1 MKSLTHNLLLLICCS
16 ILMSALVTAIA
27 LYGSQQSAQKTASG
41 MLAKDLVSDIHPAP
55 VYLIEMRLV
64 LSRVVEGTL
73 TVDQADSEIQRLNK
87 LWHQRIDYWKSV
99 LPPELQEKLL
109 GAQYTAGLAMIKEAN
124 DLIELI
130 RSGAPTPLF
139 ERLKAADKDFFAHEK
154 GINAFVQETSDYANS
169 AVSDAQNSTSN
180 SVKWQMIG
188 SGAAVLLLLLIGY
201 WVHRNIFKSL
211 GAEPAQVAEI
221 ANAVAN
227 GDLTRHVPVR
237 EGDTQ
242 SVMAA
247 MKTMCEELMMIINI
261 VHQSSNHITN
271 SSGEIVS
278 GNVDLASRTEEQA
291 SALEQTASSMEEM
304 TATVKQNAENAQTA
318 SQLAAAASRSAE
330 QGGAVVARVVQTM
343 DEISASASKIT
354 DIISVID
361 GIAFQTNIL
370 ALNAAVEAAR
380 AGDQGRGFAVVAG
393 EVRSLAQ
400 RSAGAAKEIKVL
412 IENSVSQVTH
422 GSELV
427 NEAGKTINTAV
438 TDVKRVAAL
447 MAEITNA
454 SEEQSSG
461 IAQVSTAIS
470 QMDVTT
476 QQNAAMVN
484 QAAAAAEALLDQTRG
499 LREVVSQFRLSN
511 AV

>member
-16 ILMSALVTAIA
+16 VLMSALVTAIS
-27 LYGSQQSAQKTASG
+27 LYGSHQSAQKTANG

-73 TVDQADSEIQRLNK
+73 TVDQADREIKRLSNV
-87 LWHQRIDYWKSV
+87 WHQRIDYWKSV

-109 GAQYTAGLAMIKEAN
+109 GAQYSAGVAMIADAH

-139 ERLKAADKDFFAHEK
+139 ERLKAADKNFFAHEK
-154 GINAFVQETSDYANS
+154 GINAFVKDSSDYANG
-169 AVSDAQNSTSN
+169 AVEDARNSTSS
-180 SVKWQMIG
+180 SVKWQLIG
-188 SGAAVLLLLLIGY
+188 SGLAVLLLLLIGY
-201 WVHRNIFKSL
+201 WVHRSIFRSL

-221 ANAVAN
+221 ANAVAS
-227 GDLTRHVPVR
+227 GDLTRPVPVR
-237 EGDTQ
+237 DGDTH

-247 MKTMCEELMMIINI
+247 MRTMCQELTTIINI
-261 VHQSSNHITN
+261 VRETSNSITT
-271 SSGEIVS
+271 SSGEIAS

-291 SALEQTASSMEEM
+291 SALEQTASSMEQM
-304 TATVKQNAENAQTA
+304 TATVKQNAENAQSA
-318 SQLAAAASRSAE
+318 SLLAATASRSAE
-330 QGGAVVARVVQTM
+330 QGGTVVARVVQTM
-343 DEISASASKIT
+343 DDISASASKIT

-412 IENSVSQVTH
+412 IENSVSQVTQ
-422 GSELV
+422 GSALV

-438 TDVKRVAAL
+438 MDVKRVATL
-447 MAEITNA
+447 MSEITHA

-461 IAQVSTAIS
+461 ISQVSIAIS

-484 QAAAAAEALLDQTRG
+484 QAAAAAESLLDQTRG
-499 LREVVSQFRLSN
+499 LREVVSQFRLNN
-511 AV
+511 AY

>member
-1 MKSLTHNLLLLICCS
+1 
-16 ILMSALVTAIA
+16 
-27 LYGSQQSAQKTASG
+27 

-73 TVDQADSEIQRLNK
+73 TVDRADDEIKRLNK

-99 LPPELQEKLL
+99 LPPELQGKLL
-109 GAQYTAGLAMIKEAN
+109 GAQYKAGLAMIKEAN
-124 DLIELI
+124 ELIELI

-139 ERLKAADKDFFAHEK
+139 ERLKAADKHFFAHEK
-154 GINAFVQETSDYANS
+154 GINAFAQESSNYANS
-169 AVSDAQNSTSN
+169 AVNDAQNSASS
-180 SVKWQMIG
+180 SVKWQMTG

-261 VHQSSNHITN
+261 VHQSSDSITN

-318 SQLAAAASRSAE
+318 SQLAVAASRSAE
-330 QGGAVVARVVQTM
+330 QGGAVVARVVRTM
-343 DEISASASKIT
+343 DDISASASKIT

-393 EVRSLAQ
+393 EVRGLAQ

-412 IENSVSQVTH
+412 IENSVAQVTH

-427 NEAGKTINTAV
+427 NEAGKTIDTAV

-447 MAEITNA
+447 MAEITHA

>member
-1 MKSLTHNLLLLICCS
+1 MKSLKHNLLLLICCS
-16 ILMSALVTAIA
+16 VLMSALVTAIS
-27 LYGSQQSAQKTASG
+27 LYGSQQSAQKVQNG
-41 MLAKDLVSDIHPAP
+41 LLAKDLLSDIHPAP

-73 TVDQADSEIQRLNK
+73 NVEQADKEIQRLAT
-87 LWHQRIDYWKSV
+87 LWQQRIAYWKSV

-109 GAQYTAGLAMIKEAN
+109 GAQYKEGLAMIKSATE
-124 DLIELI
+124 LVELI

-139 ERLKAADKDFFAHEK
+139 ERLKEADKHFYAHEK
-154 GINAFVQETSDYANS
+154 GILSFVQDSASYANL
-169 AVSDAQNSTSN
+169 AVDEARNSTARSEI
-180 SVKWQMIG
+180 WQLTG
-188 SGAAVLLLLLIGY
+188 SCLAVILLLLVGY
-201 WVHRNIFKSL
+201 RVHRNIFRSL

-221 ANAVAN
+221 AVAVAS

-242 SVMAA
+242 SVMASMKA
-247 MKTMCEELMMIINI
+247 MCQELAMIINI
-261 VHQSSNHITN
+261 VHHTSDSISTCSN
-271 SSGEIVS
+271 EIAS
-278 GNVDLASRTEEQA
+278 GNMDLASRNEEQA
-291 SALEQTASSMEEM
+291 SALEQTASSMEQM
-304 TATVKQNAENAQTA
+304 TATVKQNTENAQSA
-318 SQLAAAASRSAE
+318 SQLAATASRSAE

-400 RSAGAAKEIKVL
+400 RSASAAKEIKVL
-412 IENSVSQVTH
+412 IENSVSQVTQ
-422 GSELV
+422 GSQLV

-438 TDVKRVAAL
+438 ADVKRVASL
-447 MAEITNA
+447 MAEITHA

-461 IAQVSTAIS
+461 ISQVSTAIG

-484 QAAAAAEALLDQTRG
+484 QAAAAAESLLDQTRG
-499 LREVVSQFRLSN
+499 LREVVSQFRIPQT
-511 AV
+511 A

>member
-1 MKSLTHNLLLLICCS
+1 MKSLTHNLVLLICCS
-16 ILMSALVTAIA
+16 VLMSALITAIS
-27 LYGSQQSAQKTASG
+27 LYGSHQSAQKTASG
-41 MLAKDLVSDIHPAP
+41 MLAKDLISDIHPAP

-73 TVDQADSEIQRLNK
+73 TVDQADREIQRLSK

-99 LPPELQEKLL
+99 LPPELQQKLL
-109 GAQYTAGLAMIKEAN
+109 GAQYTAGLAMIKDAN
-124 DLIELI
+124 GLIELI

-139 ERLKAADKDFFAHEK
+139 ERLKAADKHFFAHEK
-154 GINAFVQETSDYANS
+154 GIVTFVKDSASYANS
-169 AVSDAQNSTSN
+169 AVEAAQSSTRASER
-180 SVKWQMIG
+180 WQLVG
-188 SGAAVLLLLLIGY
+188 SGLAVLLLLLIGY
-201 WVHRNIFKSL
+201 WVHRSIFRSL

-221 ANAVAN
+221 ANAVAS
-227 GDLTRHVPVR
+227 GDLTRRVPVKP
-237 EGDTQ
+237 GDTQ

-247 MKTMCEELMMIINI
+247 MKTMCDELVMIINI
-261 VHQSSNHITN
+261 VHSTSNSISD
-271 SSGEIVS
+271 SSGEIAS
-278 GNVDLASRTEEQA
+278 GNMDLASRTEEQA
-291 SALEQTASSMEEM
+291 SALEQTASSMEQM
-304 TATVKQNAENAQTA
+304 TATVKQNAENAQAA
-318 SQLAAAASRSAE
+318 SQIAATASRSAE

-343 DEISASASKIT
+343 DDISASASKIT

-412 IENSVSQVTH
+412 IENSLTQVSQ
-422 GSELV
+422 GSALV
-427 NEAGKTINTAV
+427 NEAGKTINVAV
-438 TDVKRVAAL
+438 MDVKRVAAL
-447 MAEITNA
+447 MAEITHA
-454 SEEQSSG
+454 SDEQSSG

-484 QAAAAAEALLDQTRG
+484 QAAAAAESLLDQTRG
-499 LREVVSQFRLSN
+499 LKDVVSQFRLG
-511 AV
+511 AVV